1 MSSVQRIPN
10 ESFVTIP
17 TTPNPAKRL
26 QDAVIMALVR
36 KALREATV
44 KNNKNN
50 FYIALPVITLIAC
63 SCCYFVFKG
72 VFSNSLKGPSIAYS
86 K

>member
-50 FYIALPVITLIAC
+50 
-63 SCCYFVFKG
+63 
-72 VFSNSLKGPSIAYS
+72 
-86 K
+86 